1 MNKSIVNQQSI
12 KQFNTNKILKLLTS
26 TEMISRAEL
35 AKQTG
40 LNKATVS
47 KITDELL
54 NDNLIKDLGYGIS
67 SGGRKPK
74 MLKFNPDAKYIVGI
88 KIGGSDIYFTVMNM
102 NLDDVFTRRIE
113 IEIASNDTGLI
124 AELLRE
130 SFNYALQKFKIDTK
144 DIIEVALAVPATV
157 DIKGKIIHAPNLG
170 WKNID
175 LSVEFQDVFHGI
187 PINTF
192 NEANAGAL
200 GALNHISNSENTN
213 LVYVSAGIGV
223 GTGIIISGNLYR
235 GKMGLAGEFGHN
247 VIVENG
253 RQCHCGRKGCWET
266 YASEQAFYDSLQ
278 QKGLKME
285 RNIKKV
291 QEELEKQNPIVLE
304 AINELS
310 AYMNIGLENV
320 ALAMSPD
327 FIIIGNKLRHL
338 KDYLHIHDEIQGS
351 KILFV
356 DKESHTTIEGMGF
369 VISRKYLYR
378 DRYNIID

>member
-113 IEIASNDTGLI
+113 IEIASNDTGII
-124 AELLRE
+124 AKLLRE

-266 YASEQAFYDSLQ
+266 YASEQAFYDSLH

-320 ALAMSPD
+320 ARAMSPD

>member
-266 YASEQAFYDSLQ
+266 YASEQAFYDSLH

>member
-54 NDNLIKDLGYGIS
+54 NGNLIKDLGYGIS

-113 IEIASNDTGLI
+113 IEIASNDTGII

-266 YASEQAFYDSLQ
+266 YASEQAFYDSLH

-320 ALAMSPD
+320 ARAMSPD